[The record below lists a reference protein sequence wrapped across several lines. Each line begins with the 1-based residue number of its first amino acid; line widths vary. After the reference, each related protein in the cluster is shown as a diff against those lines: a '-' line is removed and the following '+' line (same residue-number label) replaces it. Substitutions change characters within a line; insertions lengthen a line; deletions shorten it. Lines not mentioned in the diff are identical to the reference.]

1 MAGDGPY
8 WLVDILWLVAFLEV
22 IILGRKGN
30 RRRNVIF
37 KIAYRP
43 LHMFKL

>member
-1 MAGDGPY
+1 MAADGPF
-8 WLVDILWLVAFLEV
+8 WLVDILGLVTFLEL
-22 IILGRKGN
+22 IILGREGN
-30 RRRNVIF
+30 RRRNLVF